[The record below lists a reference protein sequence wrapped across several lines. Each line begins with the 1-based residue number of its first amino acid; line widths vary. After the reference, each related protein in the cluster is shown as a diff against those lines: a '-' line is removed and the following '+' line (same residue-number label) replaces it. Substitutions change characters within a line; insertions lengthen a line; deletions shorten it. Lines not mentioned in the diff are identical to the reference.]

1 MIALHSA
8 LTRRSLLKAG
18 AALVPGVSL
27 AQSAWPSKPITI
39 IVPYSAG
46 GSLDLTTR
54 LVAQRLSE
62 KLQQNVLVENVT
74 GAGGSVGIQKAI
86 KSTPD
91 GYTLLMAGDAPLNPA
106 PGVGQSY
113 YRHDM
118 QTELIPLGLV
128 NTAPMVVVAHPSF
141 PANNFNEF
149 IALARANPGKYN
161 YATSG
166 VGTILHLTME
176 AVKVQGKFFVVHIPY
191 RGGTLIV
198 NDVAGKQIDMAVL
211 INASALP
218 AIKSG
223 AIKALAVTSER
234 RLPWLPNVPAI
245 SETTGFKGFD
255 IASWAGLYAPVGT
268 PTAVTS
274 RLNQEL
280 NAVLKMDS
288 VRSRLNEYGAMPGGG
303 SLQDFQQFISQ
314 DRARFAKIVR
324 TVPLS

>member
-1 MIALHSA
+1 
-8 LTRRSLLKAG
+8 
-18 AALVPGVSL
+18 
-27 AQSAWPSKPITI
+27 
-39 IVPYSAG
+39 
-46 GSLDLTTR
+46 
-54 LVAQRLSE
+54 
-62 KLQQNVLVENVT
+62 
-74 GAGGSVGIQKAI
+74 
-86 KSTPD
+86 
-91 GYTLLMAGDAPLNPA
+91 
-106 PGVGQSY
+106 
-113 YRHDM
+113 M

-288 VRSRLNEYGAMPGGG
+288 VRSRLNEYGAVPGGG